1 MLDSRK
7 KRNKLPDE
15 VIRQLERVFQ
25 STNGTPDSELISQL
39 SEKHDVHR
47 DKIRI
52 WFNNRRAKYRRLALE
67 KELSKVK
74 CVEIP
79 DHILQPIIQLNNG
92 ETFNIHNPPNDP
104 TVEMLEAIR
113 LRILELQEFIRSILP
128 EDDPMAAD
136 D

>member
-25 STNGTPDSELISQL
+25 STDGTPDTELISQL
-39 SEKHDVHR
+39 SEKYDVHR

-79 DHILQPIIQLNNG
+79 DHILQPTIHLESGDMI
-92 ETFNIHNPPNDP
+92 NIHNPPQEP

-113 LRILELQEFIRSILP
+113 MRILELQEFIRSILP

>member
-15 VIRQLERVFQ
+15 VIRQLEKVFQ
-25 STNGTPDSELISQL
+25 STNGTPESDLISQL
-39 SEKHDVHR
+39 SEKYDVHR

-74 CVEIP
+74 CVDIP
-79 DHILQPIIQLNNG
+79 DHILQPTIQLENG
-92 ETFNIHNPPNDP
+92 EIINIHSPPSEP
-104 TVEMLEAIR
+104 SVEMLEAVR
-113 LRILELQEFIRSILP
+113 HRILELQEFIKTILP
-128 EDDPMAAD
+128 EDDD
-136 D
+136 SLGED

>member
-25 STNGTPDSELISQL
+25 TTNGTPDSELISQL
-39 SEKHDVHR
+39 SDKYDVHR

-74 CVEIP
+74 CIDIP
-79 DHILQPIIQLNNG
+79 EHILQPTLKLEDGNSI
-92 ETFNIHNPPNDP
+92 NIHYPPTEP
-104 TVEMLEAIR
+104 TLEMLEAVR
-113 LRILELQEFIRSILP
+113 MRILELQEFIKSILP

>member
-25 STNGTPDSELISQL
+25 STNGTPDTELISQL
-39 SEKHDVHR
+39 SEKYDVHR

-79 DHILQPIIQLNNG
+79 DHILQPTIILDNG
-92 ETFNIHNPPNDP
+92 DMINIHNPPSDP

-113 LRILELQEFIRSILP
+113 MRILELQEFIRSILP
-128 EDDPMAAD
+128 EDDPMAAED
-136 D
+136 